1 MKITHC
7 NPVLW
12 TMYLDQPADD
22 ACDAVVQ
29 MFITIS
35 ISISLASP
43 MTRRIKHQFASKTY
57 AECWALRGV
66 KSIKTFKTFH
76 RKTPVKNQQND
87 KHKKAQ
93 TSYLSFFVS
102 VG

>member
-1 MKITHC
+1 
-7 NPVLW
+7 
-12 TMYLDQPADD
+12 
-22 ACDAVVQ
+22 
-29 MFITIS
+29 MFIIIS

-76 RKTPVKNQQND
+76 RKTPVNDQQND

-93 TSYLSFFVS
+93 TSYLGFFVS